1 MVLGYANCFVDFIK
15 HQFFS
20 QYNGPKSELYGRYIH
35 DCISATSSTRD
46 ELTQLITVINSFHLA
61 FKYIW
66 EISDTS
72 LAFLDIKIS
81 IKVRNKSEKNY

>member
-1 MVLGYANCFVDFIK
+1 MVLGYANCFVDFIE
-15 HQFFS
+15 HQFFN
-20 QYNGPKSELYGRYIH
+20 QYNGPKPELYGRYID

-61 FKYIW
+61 FKYTW

-81 IKVRNKSEKNY
+81 IKVRNKSE